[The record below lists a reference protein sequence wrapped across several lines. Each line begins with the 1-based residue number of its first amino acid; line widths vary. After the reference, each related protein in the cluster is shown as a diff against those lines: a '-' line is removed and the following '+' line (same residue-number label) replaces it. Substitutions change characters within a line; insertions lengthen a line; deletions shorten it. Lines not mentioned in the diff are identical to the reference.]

1 VIGTIAIV
9 PPVQCTPWCT
19 DGTGHPDAEEPA
31 EQSCH
36 GPEQQIELTPTPA
49 HSSSRVP
56 SHLLVQLYRDVYAGE
71 GPAPTATVEPP
82 HIEVYSS
89 GIDVLALSLTEAR
102 ALGALLIQLADMGS
116 P

>member
-1 VIGTIAIV
+1 VIRTNAIV

-19 DGTGHPDAEEPA
+19 DGTGHPDVEEPA

-36 GPEQQIELTPTPA
+36 GAEQRIELAPAPA
-49 HSSSRVP
+49 HLSSQVR
-56 SHLLVQLYRDVYAGE
+56 SHLVVQLYRDVYPGK

-89 GIDVLALSLTEAR
+89 GTDVLAFSLTEAR
-102 ALGALLIQLADMGS
+102 ALGELLIQLADTAS
-116 P
+116 V

>member
-1 VIGTIAIV
+1 VIRTNAIV

-19 DGTGHPDAEEPA
+19 DGTGHPDVEEPA

-36 GPEQQIELTPTPA
+36 GAEQRIDLAPA
-49 HSSSRVP
+49 AAHLRSSVP
-56 SHLLVQLYRDVYAGE
+56 SHLLVQLYRDVYPGM
-71 GPAPTATVEPP
+71 GPAPTATVQPP

-89 GIDVLALSLTEAR
+89 GTDVLALSLTEAR
-102 ALGALLIQLADMGS
+102 ALGVLLIQLADIGS